1 MQYFLDIIVPQFKE
15 DESYLKNLLNSL
27 EKQDVDFNDFRVL
40 IIGDIDGYKLS
51 KSFLNGYR
59 KINVEYIIPEIHNTQ
74 GMAEQYGI
82 DISQS
87 KYVTFL
93 DADDEFIE
101 NRLKY
106 AVDVLKKHD
115 FDMLLSH
122 FIEEVLIDNKYM
134 YTEHKNDLYI
144 FMHGLFLKREYLINN
159 NIRFNERLR
168 YCEDSY
174 FTKIL
179 FMTSSNHPIL
189 NVPIY
194 LWKYNKNSTMRSNDL
209 INKLYDD
216 NFKCINDAYEY
227 IIKKNN
233 NIENKYYL
241 LSGFFEL
248 FIKLESQYFD
258 KNKKNDKEKE
268 LYDMYL
274 KYKDIFIELN
284 DKLDE
289 IYESQ
294 LELTKTAFNDI
305 KVELNY
311 KDFIGR
317 DING

>member
-1 MQYFLDIIVPQFKE
+1 MTSDIIIPEYKE
-15 DESYLKNLLNSL
+15 PIELRKRLLDSIQAQQGIN
-27 EKQDVDFNDFRVL
+27 FNDINV
-40 IIGDIDGYKLS
+40 IIINDNSSMYTPR
-51 KSFLNGYR
+51 SFLNNYKF
-59 KINVEYIIPEIHNTQ
+59 KINYLVNDENKGQ
-74 GMAEQYGI
+74 GYSRQRGI
-82 DISQS
+82 DNTNGDYI
-87 KYVTFL
+87 TFIDSDDYL
-93 DADDEFIE
+93 ASIYSLYILTSCANDTHADIIRSAINRGTNEGRFIE
-101 NRLKY
+101 
-106 AVDVLKKHD
+106 A
-115 FDMLLSH
+115 
-122 FIEEVLIDNKYM
+122 EVHNVNMFL
-134 YTEHKNDLYI
+134 
-144 FMHGLFLKREYLINN
+144 HGKLFRREYLINN

-189 NVPIY
+189 NIPIY

-258 KNKKNDKEKE
+258 NDKKKDKEKE

-274 KYKDIFIELN
+274 KYKDVFIELN

-289 IYESQ
+289 IYNDQ
-294 LELTKTAFNDI
+294 LELTKRAFNDI
-305 KVELNY
+305 VVNMNY